1 MARFAPRPDRR
12 LLSVLVIAGL
22 LAILASGCRGRLGPA
37 SVRMTRT
44 DYNVAAQET
53 SAQELLLN
61 LVRLRYRDTP
71 YFLQIASLST
81 NMKATAGLTGQ
92 GSFLTPG
99 ADAGLLT
106 GSVAIEESPTVTY
119 TPIVGDRFV
128 SELLEPV
135 EPGILLLLSHAGWS
149 IDRFFRLLVQEAN
162 GVANAPTASG
172 PTPDLEPVYT
182 DFLRASELLRVLQS
196 RRQIALIRGAL
207 DATGRELATNAGAS
221 AKSGV
226 LLRLTPDALGT
237 SEHRELASLLGL
249 DPSRTLFELVQG
261 IGAHSPHRINLVLR
275 SVLSAMF
282 YASHGIA
289 VPDEDREAGRV
300 TTTRTTAGEPF
311 DWHRLTGTLLRVETG
326 RPPIRPYTAVR
337 YRGHLFWIDDAD
349 RESKSTFSMLDLV
362 IALKSGDVPTTG
374 PILTLPVAK

>member
-71 YFLQIASLST
+71 YFPQIASLST

-106 GSVAIEESPTVTY
+106 GTVAIEESPTVTY

-172 PTPDLEPVYT
+172 PTPDLGARST
-182 DFLRASELLRVLQS
+182 RTSCARASLLRVLQS
-196 RRQIALIRGAL
+196 DGARSRLIRGAL
-207 DATGRELATNAGAS
+207 DATGRELATKRQRECP

-237 SEHRELASLLGL
+237 SEHRELAALLGL
-249 DPSRTLFELVQG
+249 DSIAHALRARAGNRRPRAPSHQPRP
-261 IGAHSPHRINLVLR
+261 ALR
-275 SVLSAMF
+275 SVGDVLRLA
-282 YASHGIA
+282 
-289 VPDEDREAGRV
+289 
-300 TTTRTTAGEPF
+300 
-311 DWHRLTGTLLRVETG
+311 WHRGAR
-326 RPPIRPYTAVR
+326 
-337 YRGHLFWIDDAD
+337 
-349 RESKSTFSMLDLV
+349 
-362 IALKSGDVPTTG
+362 
-374 PILTLPVAK
+374 